1 MRVKYN
7 VFVFIIT
14 LLIGLIS
21 LLSFSNDVLAITDPL
36 SVPNNKVGIHI
47 LFPGEIQKAAV
58 VVNNQGTGAW
68 GYVVIP
74 IQAKDRDREKWQKFF
89 DQCKE
94 NKIIPI
100 IRVAT
105 VAEGSHW
112 ATPNDYDLV
121 DFANF
126 LDDLK
131 WPVQNRY
138 LIFFN
143 EVNRADEYGGVISPE
158 NYADILINAVEIFKS
173 RSEDFFILP
182 AGLDNAATDRRTSIN
197 WKDYL
202 WRMYRRQRDLFNRI
216 DGWTSHAY
224 PNPDFSG
231 RPNLSGSSKIDS
243 FKFDLAVIKNFTQ
256 KKLPVFITEAGWSN
270 RNLSDRQISLYYQ
283 YAFDHVWS
291 DPGIVTVTPFVLD
304 AQDGPFKQFSFIDG
318 EDHLKEFS
326 KTVSGYAGVG
336 NPPLAVE
343 IEASPVIP
351 EAMATEPAK
360 VLRSELDFKDLF
372 QRLYISFRSLIAL
385 FK

>member
-1 MRVKYN
+1 M
-7 VFVFIIT
+7 FIIT
-14 LLIGLIS
+14 LILCFIS
-21 LLSFSNDVLAITDPL
+21 FFTFSGHTLAVSAPL
-36 SVPNNKVGIHI
+36 AVPNNKVGIHI
-47 LFPGEIQKAAV
+47 LFPGEIQKAAE
-58 VVNNQGTGAW
+58 VVNHHGTGAW

-89 DQCKE
+89 DQCRE
-94 NKIIPI
+94 NKVIPI

-105 VAEGSHW
+105 VAEGAHW

-126 LDDLK
+126 LNDLK
-131 WPVQNRY
+131 WPVENRY
-138 LIFFN
+138 IIFFN

-158 NYADILINAVEIFKS
+158 NYADILSNAVDIFKS
-173 RSEDFFILP
+173 KSTDFFILP

-202 WRMYRRQRDLFNRI
+202 WRMFRRQRDLFNRI

-231 RPNLSGSSKIDS
+231 RPTLSGSNRIDS
-243 FKFDLAVIKNFTQ
+243 YKYDLAVIKNFTP

-270 RNLSDRQISLYYQ
+270 RNLSDQQISLYYQ

-291 DPGIVTVTPFVLD
+291 DLRIVTITPFVLD
-304 AQDGPFKQFSFIDG
+304 AQDGPFKQFSFIDT
-318 EDHLKEFS
+318 ENHLKEFAEIVS
-326 KTVSGYAGVG
+326 SYATVGD
-336 NPPLAVE
+336 PPLA
-343 IEASPVIP
+343 IETEVSLVKSSDVSS
-351 EAMATEPAK
+351 EAA
-360 VLRSELDFKDLF
+360 VLRSELDFKNLF
-372 QRLYISFRSLIAL
+372 QRLYDSFRSLIAL

>member
-1 MRVKYN
+1 MA
-7 VFVFIIT
+7 T
-14 LLIGLIS
+14 S
-21 LLSFSNDVLAITDPL
+21 DPL
-36 SVPNNKVGIHI
+36 AVPNNKVGIHI
-47 LFPGEIQKAAV
+47 LFPGEIQKAARL
-58 VVNNQGTGAW
+58 VNHQGNGAW

-74 IQAKDRDREKWQKFF
+74 IQAKDRDRAKWQQFF
-89 DQCKE
+89 DECLV
-94 NKIIPI
+94 NKVIPI

-105 VAEGSHW
+105 VAEGAHW

-126 LDDLK
+126 LDDLQ

-158 NYADILINAVEIFKS
+158 NYADILSNAVNIFKS
-173 RSEDFFILP
+173 KSPDFFILP

-202 WRMYRRQRDLFNRI
+202 WRMYRRQPDLFNQI

-231 RPNLSGSSKIDS
+231 RPNLSGSNKIDS
-243 FKFDLAVIKNFTQ
+243 FKYDLAVIKNFTS
-256 KKLPVFITEAGWSN
+256 KKLPVFITEAGWST
-270 RNLSDRQISLYYQ
+270 RNLSDQQISLYYQ

-291 DPGIVTVTPFVLD
+291 DPNIVAVTPFLLD
-304 AQDGPFKQFSFIDG
+304 AQDGPFKQFSFIDA
-318 EDHLKEFS
+318 DNRLKEYAETLAGFSSVGEPRLAIVPEKPENLPEVIATESAQVLGTEVNS
-326 KTVSGYAGVG
+326 KTI
-336 NPPLAVE
+336 L
-343 IEASPVIP
+343 
-351 EAMATEPAK
+351 
-360 VLRSELDFKDLF
+360 
-372 QRLYISFRSLIAL
+372 QRLYNSFKYLMSL